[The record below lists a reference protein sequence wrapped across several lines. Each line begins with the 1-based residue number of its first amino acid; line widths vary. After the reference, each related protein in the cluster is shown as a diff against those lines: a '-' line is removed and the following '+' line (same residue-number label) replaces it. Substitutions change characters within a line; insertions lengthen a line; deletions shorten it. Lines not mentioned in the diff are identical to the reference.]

1 MKRRTI
7 LSGFAVAIAA
17 AAGGAAW
24 KFHVFGPHYPPT
36 PYDDL
41 LSQITDRA
49 PAILLGQ
56 AALKTMPGM
65 NANRLAA
72 TLRRDGRKLSVRASI
87 EPGEAQTTEVAGWMV
102 PQSVALFAALAAQA

>member
-7 LSGFAVAIAA
+7 LSGLAVAVAA

-24 KFHVFGPHYPPT
+24 KFHFFGPHYPPT

-41 LSQITDRA
+41 LGQITDRA

-56 AALKTMPGM
+56 AALKTMPGRS
-65 NANRLAA
+65 ADQLA
-72 TLRRDGRKLSVRASI
+72 TILRRDGRKLSARASI
-87 EPGEAQTTEVAGWMV
+87 EPGEAQVTEVAGWVV